1 MLFKVGRPAST
12 CSNRGFTWFR
22 QLLVWTPLVLHLNV
36 HCWLLDRKSRII
48 KRSVRDVMK
57 WTANGWFLSCLIAW
71 RYLTQEEINEDINVS
86 GDRYLNDHLDESDI
100 NVSSR
105 TVFIAV
111 SEESAIINIVQQVR
125 SPHSQEQWVSI
136 TKARQGVQYS
146 LIGGDILWNSRFA
159 WFDWN
164 ASQSGT
170 GN

>member
-1 MLFKVGRPAST
+1 
-12 CSNRGFTWFR
+12 
-22 QLLVWTPLVLHLNV
+22 
-36 HCWLLDRKSRII
+36 
-48 KRSVRDVMK
+48 
-57 WTANGWFLSCLIAW
+57 
-71 RYLTQEEINEDINVS
+71 LTQEEINEDINVS

-146 LIGGDILWNSRFA
+146 LIGGDIL
-159 WFDWN
+159 
-164 ASQSGT
+164 
-170 GN
+170 